1 MPVIMEGILRA
12 VFVFIVLMVL
22 TRLIGKRNNA
32 QLTFFEYVTGASIG
46 AMGAIMA
53 VDLDINIWGAFA
65 ALLTFIVLLILNGYL
80 SLESRPLRK
89 LLQGEA
95 VVVIHNGKILEG
107 NLALLRYS
115 VDDIT
120 TLLREKGYFNIS
132 DVEYAIIE
140 TDGRLSV
147 LPKSQNRP
155 VNPKDMGIPTSYE
168 GVSSELIVDGK
179 IIEQNLLQNN
189 LSEIWLKD
197 QLDMKGIYN
206 VGEVSF
212 ASLGTDGKL
221 YIDKK
226 QDTLDNVTDISDK
239 EI

>member
-12 VFVFIVLMVL
+12 VFVFIVLLVM
-22 TRLIGKRNNA
+22 TRLIGKHNNA
-32 QLTFFEYVTGASIG
+32 HLTFFDYVTGVSVG

-53 VDLDINIWGAFA
+53 VNFDVNIWGAFA
-65 ALLTFIVLLILNGYL
+65 GLLTFIVLMILNGYL

-95 VVVIHNGKILEG
+95 VVVVNNGKILEG

-115 VDDIT
+115 IDDIT

-140 TDGRLSV
+140 TDGRLRV
-147 LPKSQNRP
+147 LP
-155 VNPKDMGIPTSYE
+155 
-168 GVSSELIVDGK
+168 
-179 IIEQNLLQNN
+179 
-189 LSEIWLKD
+189 
-197 QLDMKGIYN
+197 
-206 VGEVSF
+206 
-212 ASLGTDGKL
+212 
-221 YIDKK
+221 
-226 QDTLDNVTDISDK
+226 SDK